1 MCKRGVRKGVRG
13 EAMQSLLRKLVS
25 NSAVSRELN
34 CSAITEKGI
43 NYNLSFSVE
52 LFPILQ
58 KKKKNSFLI
67 SLLKTTHKFT

>member
-34 CSAITEKGI
+34 CGAITEKGI

-52 LFPILQ
+52 HSDHVFM
-58 KKKKNSFLI
+58 
-67 SLLKTTHKFT
+67 